1 MYSDEDCYFTLEFLY
16 CENFIFLFQQVP
28 SFKSNLGKLQQGIMH
43 INIDSVIFN
52 NRKTRL
58 CGKRPKE
65 RSTVYT
71 SNNSLLL
78 QNAGSPKEFKFWRTP
93 FTYYVCHAKHC
104 EVSLTP
110 LY

>member
-1 MYSDEDCYFTLEFLY
+1 MKIVTLLL
-16 CENFIFLFQQVP
+16 NFDIVKI
-28 SFKSNLGKLQQGIMH
+28 SFFCFRRYHLKRNLDKLQQGVMH

-52 NRKTRL
+52 NRKRRL

-78 QNAGSPKEFKFWRTP
+78 QNAGSPKEFKFWQTH
-93 FTYYVCHAKHC
+93 FTYYVCHAKHGK
-104 EVSLTP
+104 VSLTP